1 MILVY
6 ITITKSIFLEIK
18 NINRGNHTKP
28 NCILNLIIFI
38 FRSLKKKIV
47 VPYSGKVGVFL
58 TPTRIYKGGPS

>member
-1 MILVY
+1 MIKAL
-6 ITITKSIFLEIK
+6 FLEITLFK
-18 NINRGNHTKP
+18 KIDGENHTIP